1 MANHKSAKK
10 RTRQTLKR
18 NIINTQVF
26 SKIRTN
32 LNNFNDLLLEKNKA
46 ELDKSLSLIN
56 SSLAKALKKHGLI
69 QTTWDNGP
77 TDGMGAM
84 VGAWR
89 ANGLAQNEGRKL
101 LDYDIMKLIGKYN
114 EVDCKV
120 MQEILYYIRE
130 KH

>member
-18 NIINTQVF
+18 NRINSQAF

-56 SSLAKALKKHGLI
+56 SSLAKALKKGL
-69 QTTWDNGP
+69 
-77 TDGMGAM
+77 
-84 VGAWR
+84 VKK
-89 ANGLAQNEGRKL
+89 EFVSRKL
-101 LDYDIMKLIGKYN
+101 SSLSQKIKNI
-114 EVDCKV
+114 
-120 MQEILYYIRE
+120 
-130 KH
+130 